1 MSIRADQMNEAVY
14 DQQCTQERMF
24 YHQQKTF
31 SMHPHIIS
39 LLLQR
44 LPTLLS
50 PTYPLRLSILLL
62 ITPMLQFPLYA
73 WLLRRQERRRMVW
86 PLEA

>member
-1 MSIRADQMNEAVY
+1 
-14 DQQCTQERMF
+14 MF

-31 SMHPHIIS
+31 SIHPHIIS

-62 ITPMLQFPLYA
+62 ITLMLQFPLYA
-73 WLLRRQERRRMVW
+73 WLVLRRERQRMIW
-86 PLEA
+86 PLKA